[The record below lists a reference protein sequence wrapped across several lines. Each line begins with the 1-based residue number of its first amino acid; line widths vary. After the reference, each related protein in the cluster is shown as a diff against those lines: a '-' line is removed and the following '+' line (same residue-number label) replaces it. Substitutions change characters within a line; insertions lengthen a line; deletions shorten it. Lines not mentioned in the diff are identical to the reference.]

1 MICSKEKCTGCEACY
16 CVCPKKAITMQE
28 DDYGNIYP
36 IIDNNK
42 CIHCSMCKKVCPQL
56 KKKLDFK
63 TPMTAYAM
71 YVKNTKKRAQST
83 SGGIASILYEKILE
97 EDGIIYGA
105 SNIFGS
111 TKNLHF
117 IRIDNKE
124 DLYKVKGSKYV
135 HCHING
141 IYVNV
146 KKDLLNNKKVLFIG
160 TPCQVAGLRCFLMK
174 EYDNLITA
182 DIICHGVPSQRLLFE
197 QINEL
202 KIPVD
207 EIKDKKLSINVLND
221 DESFNLPITFEK
233 HARLS
238 TSSNYLIKDN
248 NIVVFKD
255 NSFYLTSYSFI
266 KMLKL
271 EYKCLMKI
279 YDDKGP
285 YYTSALAFR
294 LIYLI
299 LYPFLRNKKIWLF
312 MDRRNAADDN
322 GEQLFKYALSRKD
335 NVKKYFTVSEDSKDY
350 SRLAGKY
357 KNVLPFYSIKQR
369 LIYLF
374 ADKIISSHPDE
385 NILNPFYAKNGDL
398 YSGLITSE
406 KYFLQHGVTKDNI
419 SKWIRKYDKDLSL
432 ILTVSPL
439 ERKSFLGE
447 DYNYSPEIIQTLGF
461 PRFDNLENNNLKKQI
476 LIMPSWREYLQ
487 KSEFVLKNSRYFKG
501 LNDLL
506 NNEELI
512 GYAKNRG
519 YKIIFKPHPNLAKF
533 IHLFDLD
540 ESIIADDK
548 KSYQDLF
555 NESELLITDY
565 SSVAFDFSYLKKPV
579 IYYQYSDDYNFD
591 LSESYFDYKTMG
603 FGEVIKKEDDLIKL
617 IKGYLDNNCEM
628 KEVYKKRVDNFY
640 KYNDQ
645 NNSKRVY
652 NWIYEN

>member
-16 CVCPKKAITMQE
+16 CVCPKNAITMQE

-207 EIKDKKLSINVLND
+207 EIKQIVFRTDNENI
-221 DESFNLPITFEK
+221 FNFKIIG
-233 HARLS
+233 
-238 TSSNYLIKDN
+238 NNN
-248 NIVVFKD
+248 NIFDVP
-255 NSFYLTSYSFI
+255 SYMIPYYKNF
-266 KMLKL
+266 L
-271 EYKCLMKI
+271 EGNIYRENCYSCRFAKKERIADITLGDFWGLDKSSSI
-279 YDDKGP
+279 YDDEKKGISLVLP
-285 YYTSALAFR
+285 NTEKGLKITKEIFKDCQYEERTIDEACKMNSQLNKPMKKNKKYE
-294 LIYLI
+294 IYLEEYPKYGFKKTMNDMLTTKEKLKYKI
-299 LYPFLRNKKIWLF
+299 KKTFLYELYKKI
-312 MDRRNAADDN
+312 
-322 GEQLFKYALSRKD
+322 
-335 NVKKYFTVSEDSKDY
+335 
-350 SRLAGKY
+350 
-357 KNVLPFYSIKQR
+357 
-369 LIYLF
+369 
-374 ADKIISSHPDE
+374 
-385 NILNPFYAKNGDL
+385 
-398 YSGLITSE
+398 
-406 KYFLQHGVTKDNI
+406 
-419 SKWIRKYDKDLSL
+419 
-432 ILTVSPL
+432 
-439 ERKSFLGE
+439 
-447 DYNYSPEIIQTLGF
+447 
-461 PRFDNLENNNLKKQI
+461 
-476 LIMPSWREYLQ
+476 
-487 KSEFVLKNSRYFKG
+487 NS
-501 LNDLL
+501 
-506 NNEELI
+506 
-512 GYAKNRG
+512 
-519 YKIIFKPHPNLAKF
+519 
-533 IHLFDLD
+533 
-540 ESIIADDK
+540 
-548 KSYQDLF
+548 
-555 NESELLITDY
+555 
-565 SSVAFDFSYLKKPV
+565 
-579 IYYQYSDDYNFD
+579 
-591 LSESYFDYKTMG
+591 
-603 FGEVIKKEDDLIKL
+603 
-617 IKGYLDNNCEM
+617 
-628 KEVYKKRVDNFY
+628 
-640 KYNDQ
+640 
-645 NNSKRVY
+645 
-652 NWIYEN
+652 